1 MVNQSGGFCTV
12 DEALEALRRGEMIIV
27 VDDEKRENEGDLLMA
42 AEKASPEAVNFMAAK
57 GRGLICLSLTAEQV
71 KRLGLKMMTDVNE
84 SSHETAFTETIEAR
98 HGVTTGI
105 SAFDRSKTIRTAINP
120 KASPADIVKPG
131 HVFPLKAKE
140 GGVLERAGHTEA
152 AVDLMRMAGMNPS
165 GVICEIMEE
174 DGHMMRLPGLRTFA
188 RKHGLLLLTIADLIE
203 YRLDHEP
210 FIVRKAT
217 ADMPTEYGKFTL
229 YGYENRLDRK
239 EHIALVKGDVSD
251 GGPVL
256 VRVHSECLTG
266 DALGSLKCECGDQL
280 HRSMELIEREGR
292 GIIVYLR
299 QEGRGI
305 GLINKIHAYHLQ
317 EKGMDTVEAN
327 VALGFP
333 SDLKEYGIGAQ
344 ILHDLGVKKIRLLT
358 NNPKKMV
365 AISGYGMEVVERVPI
380 YGKISEYNRKYL
392 QTKKEKMGHLIDE
405 I

>member
-1 MVNQSGGFCTV
+1 
-12 DEALEALRRGEMIIV
+12 
-27 VDDEKRENEGDLLMA
+27 
-42 AEKASPEAVNFMAAK
+42 
-57 GRGLICLSLTAEQV
+57 
-71 KRLGLKMMTDVNE
+71 MMTDVNE

-174 DGHMMRLPGLRTFA
+174 DGHMMRLPGLRKFA

-203 YRLDHEP
+203 YRLNHEP
-210 FIVRKAT
+210 FIVRKAA

-251 GGPVL
+251 GEPVL

-333 SDLKEYGIGAQ
+333 PDLREYGIGAQ

>member
-165 GVICEIMEE
+165 GVICEIMKD
-174 DGHMMRLPGLRTFA
+174 DG
-188 RKHGLLLLTIADLIE
+188 
-203 YRLDHEP
+203 
-210 FIVRKAT
+210 
-217 ADMPTEYGKFTL
+217 
-229 YGYENRLDRK
+229 
-239 EHIALVKGDVSD
+239 
-251 GGPVL
+251 
-256 VRVHSECLTG
+256 
-266 DALGSLKCECGDQL
+266 
-280 HRSMELIEREGR
+280 
-292 GIIVYLR
+292 
-299 QEGRGI
+299 
-305 GLINKIHAYHLQ
+305 
-317 EKGMDTVEAN
+317 
-327 VALGFP
+327 
-333 SDLKEYGIGAQ
+333 
-344 ILHDLGVKKIRLLT
+344 
-358 NNPKKMV
+358 
-365 AISGYGMEVVERVPI
+365 
-380 YGKISEYNRKYL
+380 
-392 QTKKEKMGHLIDE
+392 
-405 I
+405 

>member
-1 MVNQSGGFCTV
+1 MVNQQNDFCAIE
-12 DEALEALRRGEMIIV
+12 DALKALRRGEMIIV

-42 AEKASPEAVNFMAAK
+42 AEKATPEAVNFMAAQ
-57 GRGLICLSLTAEQV
+57 GRGLICLSLTAEQTE
-71 KRLGLKMMTDVNE
+71 RLGLKMMTEANE
-84 SSHETAFTETIEAR
+84 SSHETAFTESIEAR

-105 SAFDRSKTIRTAINP
+105 SAFDRSKTVQTAIRP
-120 KASPADIVKPG
+120 DASPADIVKPG
-131 HVFPLKAKE
+131 HVFPLKAKG

-152 AVDLMRMAGMNPS
+152 AVDLTRLAGMNPS
-165 GVICEIMEE
+165 GVICEIMSD
-174 DGHMMRLPGLRTFA
+174 DGHMMRLPELKKFA
-188 RKHGLLLLTIADLIE
+188 RKHHLLLLTIADLIK
-203 YRLDHEP
+203 YRLENEP
-210 FIVRKAT
+210 FIVRKAS
-217 ADMPTEYGKFTL
+217 AVMPTSYGKFTL
-229 YGYENRLDRK
+229 YGYENRIDGK
-239 EHIALVKGDVSD
+239 EHIALVKGDVGD

-280 HRSMELIEREGR
+280 HRSMELIEEEKR

-317 EKGMDTVEAN
+317 DEGMDTVEAN
-327 VALGFP
+327 LALGFP
-333 SDLKEYGIGAQ
+333 ADLREYGIGAQ

-365 AISGYGMEVVERVPI
+365 AITGYGMEVVERVPI
-380 YGKISEYNRKYL
+380 YGKISVYNKKYL